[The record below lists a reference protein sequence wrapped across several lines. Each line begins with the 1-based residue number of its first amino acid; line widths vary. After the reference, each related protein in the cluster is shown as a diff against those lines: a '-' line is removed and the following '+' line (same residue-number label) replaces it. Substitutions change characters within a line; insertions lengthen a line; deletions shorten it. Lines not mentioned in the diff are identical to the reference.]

1 MIKSR
6 RKVKV
11 NIQTEY
17 PPKKRVQRSKLI
29 NSMMGWMNKKESTR
43 ESQSGVAETTI

>member
-1 MIKSR
+1 M
-6 RKVKV
+6 KV

-17 PPKKRVQRSKLI
+17 PPKKEQRSKLI

-43 ESQSGVAETTI
+43 ESQSGVVETII